1 LQAPDV
7 LHNLKEKKSASMVA
21 GNDFSTRTVFLAC
34 MKAAK
39 TTTNKAAAAGT
50 ESMVEQGHMD

>member
-21 GNDFSTRTVFLAC
+21 GKDFSTRTVFLAC

-39 TTTNKAAAAGT
+39 TTTNEAAAAGT